1 MSHPATIPPKPLDEH
16 LFALYNEI
24 VDRINDGGDTIKQS
38 IGYPEAIT
46 YPTEEEMRAA
56 QKACCGRMCA
66 ECETPA
72 EYAWRRRSVDLGE
85 LLLDAVKTRLS
96 EAERQAVVGH
106 YFDKRTLTDI
116 AAEHGK
122 SPAAVGAALQRG
134 LGKLRDA
141 LDYTVRYQHNLD
153 SPALAPLAVGK
164 ALAVAAAARAS
175 PRDFGT
181 RVAALRNAGNI
192 TQAKLA
198 EAAGIDSK
206 RLEALEQGKA
216 VADAGELIRLSA
228 FFMTTTDYLLTGE
241 QFKNSANATV

>member
-1 MSHPATIPPKPLDEH
+1 MSHHLPIMRKPLDEH
-16 LFALYNEI
+16 LFVLYNEI
-24 VDRINDGGDTIKQS
+24 VDRNKNGGDTIKRDT
-38 IGYPEAIT
+38 GYPEAVT

-116 AAEHGK
+116 ALGGGK
-122 SPAAVGAALQRG
+122 SPAAVGKALQRG

-175 PRDFGT
+175 PKNFGE
-181 RVAALRNAGNI
+181 RVAALREAGNI
-192 TQAKLA
+192 TRAKLA
-198 EAAGIDSK
+198 EAAGIDIK
-206 RLEALEQGKA
+206 RLEALEEGRA
-216 VADAGELIRLSA
+216 GADAGELVRLSA
-228 FFMTTTDYLLTGE
+228 FFMTTADYLLKGE
-241 QFKNSANATV
+241 AHGAYDAR

>member
-1 MSHPATIPPKPLDEH
+1 M
-16 LFALYNEI
+16 FALYNEI
-24 VDRINDGGDTIKQS
+24 VDSNTNGGDRIRRDT
-38 IGYPEAIT
+38 GYPEAIS

-56 QKACCGRMCA
+56 QGACCGRICA

-122 SPAAVGAALQRG
+122 SPAAVAAALQRG
-134 LGKLRDA
+134 LKRLRDA

-153 SPALAPLAVGK
+153 CPGPVPLAVCK

-175 PRDFGT
+175 PADFGG
-181 RVAALRNAGNI
+181 RLAALRTRANI
-192 TQAKLA
+192 EPVQLA
-198 EAAGIDSK
+198 AAAGIDSK
-206 RLEALEQGKA
+206 RLDALEQGKA
-216 VADAGELIRLSA
+216 SADAGELIRLSA
-228 FFMTTTDYLLTGE
+228 FFMTTTDYLLKGE
-241 QFKNSANATV
+241 AHGAYDAR